1 MTASNFDLIRHE
13 WPDVFDAAARAETA
27 ARSDPRASCFY
38 ARRALELAVVW
49 IYKHDPATKLPY
61 QESLSA
67 LIHDPTFKQSV
78 GPALFAKAR
87 LIKDLGN
94 LAAHSPKPL
103 QESDSLRATTDLFH
117 FLFWL
122 ARTYSRGAAPPD
134 SLVFDPALI
143 STEVRHGAAVPYG
156 EAAPSSASTVA
167 QIQKLEND
175 LAARDEKLFALIFD
189 RQNIDAELQ
198 RLRDEI
204 AAVKAANSATPDA
217 HDYSETETRDYF
229 IDLLLKEA
237 GWSLSGP
244 DDLEFEVRG
253 MPTRDGKNDGPG
265 FVDYVLWGDDGKP
278 LGLVEAKRTR
288 KDSRI
293 GQQQAK
299 LYADCLEKRYGQRPV
314 IFYSNGYEHWI
325 WDDAFYPPRPVQGF
339 YKKDELELLIQRRS
353 SRRSLATAEINEA
366 IVDRYYQTRAI
377 RRIGEAFEQD
387 NERKALLVMATGAGK
402 TRTVIALADL
412 LMRCNWAKRV
422 LFLADRVALV
432 RQAVRAFAKHL
443 PSSSP
448 VNLVSEKETEGRVFV
463 STYPTMMGLIDEKQD
478 GLSRFGP
485 GHFDLIVIDE
495 AHRSVYKK
503 YGAIFEYFDSLLVG
517 LTATP
522 KDEVDRDTYKLFDLE
537 RGVPTDAYDLQDA
550 VKDRFLV
557 SAKPVAVPIKFVQ
570 EGITYNDLS
579 EDEKDEWDEIEWDES
594 GQVPVRVEAGAINQW
609 LMNEDTVDKVLA
621 HLMTRGIRVAGGDR
635 IGKTIIFAK
644 NHKHALYIAER
655 FDANYPHLK
664 GEFAR
669 VIDNEVTY
677 AQSLIDDLEKPAK
690 APHIAISVDML
701 DTGIDIPEVVNL
713 VFFKIVRSKTKF
725 WQMIGRGTRLSP
737 DLFGPGRDKEF
748 FYLFDYCDNL
758 AFFGANAAGIESRSA
773 DSLSTRLFKYR
784 LELLEELD
792 TRFRQH
798 GFETAADKI
807 RDAGEPYEGFVDEY
821 RLRLDIADRLRSE
834 VEAMNV
840 ENFVVRPQR
849 RLVEKWR
856 AGESWKSLTSTDLEE
871 LARELAQLPNELPTE
886 EEEAKQFDSLMLRL
900 QLARLQGDHRFLK
913 LAEQLRKIAA
923 LLEEKRNIPMI
934 RAELPLILEIQSD
947 EWWQDTTVAMFENV
961 RKRLRSLVCLIEKK
975 DRRVIYTDFE
985 DEMGEGVEVALGP
998 FVSAGDFEKFR
1009 AKARQFLREHEDHV
1023 TVRKVRTNKPL
1034 TSSDL
1039 DELGRILLESGIG
1052 TADDLHRAAESTQ
1065 GLGLFVRSLVGLD
1078 RGAAKEAFAA
1088 FLSGKTLTANQIEF
1102 VNLIV
1107 DHLTENGAMDPA
1119 LLYSSPYTDF
1129 SPRGVDGLFG
1139 SAEAAEIVSILQSVS
1154 RSAAA

>member
-1 MTASNFDLIRHE
+1 MSQFSFVRTQ
-13 WPDVFDAAARAETA
+13 WPEVFDAAARAESA

-38 ARRALELAVVW
+38 ARRALELAVIW
-49 IYKHDPATKLPY
+49 MYKHDPATTLPY
-61 QESLSA
+61 QENLSA
-67 LIHDPTFKQSV
+67 LIHDPSFKQTA

-103 QESDSLRATTDLFH
+103 QEGDSLRATADLFH

-122 ARTYSRGAAPPD
+122 ARTYARGAAPPD
-134 SLVFDPALI
+134 SLAFDAALI
-143 STEVRHGAAVPYG
+143 PTGP
-156 EAAPSSASTVA
+156 APSPHSAA

-175 LAARDEKLFALIFD
+175 LAARDEKLFALIAD
-189 RQNIDAELQ
+189 RQNIDEELQ
-198 RLRDEI
+198 QLRDEI
-204 AAVKAANSATPDA
+204 AAVKTANSAKPDT
-217 HDYSETETRDYF
+217 HDYSEAETRDYF
-229 IDLLLKEA
+229 IDLLLKES
-237 GWSLSGP
+237 GWPLSGA

-278 LGLVEAKRTR
+278 LGIVEAKRTR

-299 LYADCLEKRYGQRPV
+299 LYADCLEQRYGQRPV
-314 IFYSNGYEHWI
+314 IFCSNGYEHWI

-353 SRRSLATAEINEA
+353 SRRSLATAAINEA
-366 IVDRYYQTRAI
+366 IVERYYQTRAI
-377 RRIGEAFEQD
+377 RKISESFERD

-463 STYPTMMGLIDEKQD
+463 STYPTMMGLIDETPD
-478 GLSRFGP
+478 GLRRFGP

-537 RGVPTDAYDLQDA
+537 RGVPTDAYDLEDA
-550 VKDRFLV
+550 VSDGFLV
-557 SAKPVAVPIKFVQ
+557 PPKPVAVPIKFVQ
-570 EGITYNDLS
+570 QGITYNDLP
-579 EDEKDEWDEIEWDES
+579 EEEKELWDEIEWDES
-594 GQVPVRVEAGAINQW
+594 GQRPARVEAGAINQW
-609 LMNEDTVDKVLA
+609 LMNEDTVDKVLE
-621 HLMTRGIRVAGGDR
+621 HLMTRGIHVAGGDR
-635 IGKTIIFAK
+635 LGKTIVFAR
-644 NHKHALYIAER
+644 NHAHALYIAER
-655 FDANYPHLK
+655 FDANYPQFK
-664 GEFAR
+664 GNFAR
-669 VIDNEVTY
+669 VIDNQITY
-677 AQSLIDDLEKPAK
+677 AQSLIEDFEKPAK

-725 WQMIGRGTRLSP
+725 WQMVGRGTRLSP
-737 DLFGPGRDKEF
+737 DLFGPGHDKQLF
-748 FYLFDYCDNL
+748 SLFDYCDNL
-758 AFFGANAAGIESRSA
+758 AFFGVNAEGIESRSA
-773 DSLSTRLFKYR
+773 DSLATRLFKYR

-792 TRFRQH
+792 TRFREH
-798 GFETAADKI
+798 GFEAAADMI
-807 RDAGEPYEGFVDEY
+807 RDSGEPYAGFLEELT
-821 RLRLDIADRLRSE
+821 LRLDVADRLRSE
-834 VEAMNV
+834 VDAMNV
-840 ENFVVRPQR
+840 DNFIVRPQR

-856 AGESWKSLTSTDLEE
+856 GLESWTSLTSADLAE
-871 LARELAQLPNELPTE
+871 LARALAPLPNELPAE
-886 EEEAKQFDSLMLRL
+886 EEDAKRFDSLMLRL
-900 QLARLQGDHRFLK
+900 QLARLQGDHRFVR
-913 LAEQLRKIAA
+913 LAEQLRQIAA
-923 LLEEKRNIPMI
+923 LLEEKKNIPMI
-934 RAELPLILEIQSD
+934 RAELQLILEIQSD

-975 DRRVIYTDFE
+975 DRRIIYTDFQ
-985 DEMGEGVEVALGP
+985 DELGAEVEVALGP
-998 FVSAGDFEKFR
+998 FASAGDFEKFR
-1009 AKARQFLREHEDHV
+1009 AKARQFLRAHEDHV
-1023 TVRKVRTNKPL
+1023 AVHKVRTNKAL

-1039 DELGRILLESGIG
+1039 AELERILLENGVG
-1052 TADDLHRAAESTQ
+1052 TAADLQRAAESNR

-1078 RGAAKEAFAA
+1078 RGAAKEAFAT
-1088 FLSGKTLTANQIEF
+1088 FLSGKTLNANQIEF
-1102 VNLIV
+1102 VNMII
-1107 DHLTENGAMDPA
+1107 DHLTENGAMNPA

-1139 SAEAAEIVSILQSVS
+1139 STEAAEIVSILRSVS
-1154 RSAAA
+1154 KSAAA

>member
-1 MTASNFDLIRHE
+1 VTQFDFIRTE
-13 WPDVFDAAARAETA
+13 WPDVFDAAVRAENA
-27 ARSDPRASCFY
+27 ARPDPRTSCFY
-38 ARRALELAVVW
+38 ARRALELAIVW
-49 IYKHDPATKLPY
+49 IYKHDPAVRLPY
-61 QESLSA
+61 QEQLSA
-67 LIHDPTFKQSV
+67 LLHDPTFKQTV

-103 QESDSLRATTDLFH
+103 QEKDSLRATEDLFH

-122 ARTYSRGAAPPD
+122 ARTYSRGTAPPD
-134 SLVFDPALI
+134 ALTFDPSALP
-143 STEVRHGAAVPYG
+143 S
-156 EAAPSSASTVA
+156 EAASPRSVA

-175 LAARDEKLFALIFD
+175 LAARDETLYELIAD

-204 AAVKAANSATPDA
+204 AAVKAANSARPDT
-217 HDYSETETRDYF
+217 HDYSEAETRDYF

-237 GWSLSGP
+237 GWPLSGP

-253 MPTRDGKNDGPG
+253 MPTKDGKHDGPG

-278 LGLVEAKRTR
+278 LGVVEAKRTR

-314 IFYSNGYEHWI
+314 IFTSNGYEHWI

-339 YKKDELELLIQRRS
+339 YKKDELELLIQRRTT
-353 SRRSLATAEINEA
+353 RRALGTAGITEA
-366 IVDRYYQTRAI
+366 IVGRHYQTRAI
-377 RRIGEAFEQD
+377 RRIGEAFERD

-412 LMRCNWAKRV
+412 LMRCNWVKRV
-422 LFLADRVALV
+422 LFLADRRALV
-432 RQAVRAFAKHL
+432 RQAVRAFTRHL

-448 VNLVSEKETEGRVFV
+448 VNLVEERTTEGRVFV
-463 STYPTMMGLIDEKQD
+463 STYPTMMGLIDETQD
-478 GLSRFGP
+478 GLRRFGA

-537 RGVPTDAYDLQDA
+537 RGVPTDVYDLATA
-550 VKDRFLV
+550 VADGVLV
-557 SAKPVAVPIKFVQ
+557 PARPVAVPIKFVQ
-570 EGITYNDLS
+570 QGITYNDLS
-579 EDEKDEWDEIEWDES
+579 EEEQEEWDEIEWDET
-594 GQVPVRVEAGAINQW
+594 GQVPARVEAGAVNQW

-635 IGKTIIFAK
+635 LGKTIVFAK
-644 NHKHALYIAER
+644 NHAHALYIAER
-655 FDANYPHLK
+655 FDANYPQFK
-664 GEFAR
+664 GDFAR
-669 VIDNEVTY
+669 VIDHQITY
-677 AQSLIDDLEKPAK
+677 AQSLIEDFEKPAK

-725 WQMIGRGTRLSP
+725 WQMVGRGTRLSP
-737 DLFGPGRDKEF
+737 DLFGPGQDKEF

-758 AFFGANAAGIESRSA
+758 AFFGANAEGTESQAA

-784 LELLEELD
+784 LELIEELD
-792 TRFRQH
+792 RRFRQQ
-798 GFETAADKI
+798 GFEAAAPEVRDTAA
-807 RDAGEPYEGFVDEY
+807 PYEGFIDEY
-821 RLRLDIADRLRSE
+821 RLRLDVADRLRTE

-840 ENFVVRPQR
+840 DNFVVRPQR

-856 AGESWKSLTSTDLEE
+856 SVNAWTSLTSADLEE
-871 LARELAQLPNELPTE
+871 LAHELAALPNELPSE
-886 EEEAKQFDSLMLRL
+886 EEEAKRFDSLLLRL
-900 QLARLQGDHRFLK
+900 QLARLQGDHRFVRLS
-913 LAEQLRKIAA
+913 EQLRRIAG
-923 LLEEKRNIPMI
+923 LLEEKKNIPMI
-934 RAELPLILEIQSD
+934 RAELPLILELQSD

-985 DEMGEGVEVALGP
+985 DEMGEEVAVELGP
-998 FVSAGDFEKFR
+998 FASAADFERFR
-1009 AKARQFLREHEDHV
+1009 SKARQFLREHEDHV
-1023 TVRKVRTNKPL
+1023 AVHKVRTNRPL
-1034 TSSDL
+1034 TAMDIE
-1039 DELGRILLESGIG
+1039 ELGRILVESGVG
-1052 TADDLHRAAESTQ
+1052 TPEDVQRAAESTD

-1078 RGAAKEAFAA
+1078 RGAAKEAFAL
-1088 FLSGKTLTANQIEF
+1088 FLTGKTLTANQIEF
-1102 VNLIV
+1102 VNMIV

-1129 SPRGVDGLFG
+1129 SPRGVDGVFG
-1139 SAEAAEIVSILQSVS
+1139 APEAAEIVSIVRSVS
-1154 RSAAA
+1154 RTAAA

>member
-1 MTASNFDLIRHE
+1 VSQFDFIRTE
-13 WPDVFDAAARAETA
+13 WPEVFDAAVRAENA
-27 ARSDPRASCFY
+27 ARPDPRTACFY

-49 IYKHDPATKLPY
+49 IYKHDPAVTLPY
-61 QESLSA
+61 QEQLSA
-67 LIHDPTFKQSV
+67 LIHDPSFKHSI

-103 QESDSLRATTDLFH
+103 QEKDSLRATEDLFH
-117 FLFWL
+117 FLFWM
-122 ARTYSRGAAPPD
+122 ARTYARGGVPPD
-134 SLVFDPALI
+134 SLSFD
-143 STEVRHGAAVPYG
+143 AAGLPIDAVSPK
-156 EAAPSSASTVA
+156 SVA
-167 QIQKLEND
+167 QIQKLESD
-175 LAARDEKLFALIFD
+175 LLARDEKLYELIAD

-204 AAVKAANSATPDA
+204 AAVKAANSARPDT
-217 HDYSETETRDYF
+217 HDYSEAETRDYF

-244 DDLEFEVRG
+244 DDLEFEVQG
-253 MPTRDGKNDGPG
+253 MPTKDGGNDGRG

-293 GQQQAK
+293 GQQQAR
-299 LYADCLEKRYGQRPV
+299 LYADCLEQRYGQRPV
-314 IFYSNGYEHWI
+314 IFTSNGYEHWI

-339 YKKDELELLIQRRS
+339 YKKDELELLIQRRTT
-353 SRRSLATAEINEA
+353 RRPLGTAEIDEA
-366 IVDRYYQTRAI
+366 IVERYYQTRAI

-402 TRTVIALADL
+402 TRTVIALCDL
-412 LMRCNWAKRV
+412 LMRCNWVKRV
-422 LFLADRVALV
+422 LFLADRRTLV
-432 RQAVRAFAKHL
+432 RQAVRAFARHL

-448 VNLVSEKETEGRVFV
+448 VNLVEERTAEGRVFV
-463 STYPTMMGLIDEKQD
+463 STYPTIMGLIDETHD
-478 GLSRFGP
+478 GLRRFGP

-522 KDEVDRDTYKLFDLE
+522 KDEVHRDTYKLFDLE
-537 RGVPTDAYDLQDA
+537 RGVPTDAYDLETA
-550 VKDRFLV
+550 VRDKVLV
-557 SAKPVAVPIKFVQ
+557 PARPVAVPIKFVQ
-570 EGITYNDLS
+570 QGITYNELS
-579 EDEKDEWDEIEWDES
+579 EEEKELWDEIEWDDT
-594 GQVPVRVEAGAINQW
+594 GQVPARVEAGAINQW

-621 HLMTRGIRVAGGDR
+621 HLMTRGVRVAGGDR
-635 IGKTIIFAK
+635 LGKTIIFAK
-644 NHKHALYIAER
+644 NHVHALYVAER
-655 FDANYPHLK
+655 FDANYPQYK
-664 GEFAR
+664 GDFAR
-669 VIDNEVTY
+669 VIDNQITY
-677 AQSLIDDLEKPAK
+677 AESLIADFEKPSK
-690 APHIAISVDML
+690 PPHIAISVDML

-725 WQMIGRGTRLSP
+725 WQMVGRGTRLSP
-737 DLFGPGRDKEF
+737 DLFGPGQDKEF

-758 AFFGANAAGIESRSA
+758 AFFGANAEGIESHA
-773 DSLSTRLFKYR
+773 GDSLSTRLFKYR
-784 LELLEELD
+784 LELIEELD
-792 TRFRQH
+792 RRFSKH
-798 GFETAADKI
+798 GFEPAADEA
-807 RDAGEPYEGFVDEY
+807 RDAAEPYEGFLSEY
-821 RLRLDIADRLRSE
+821 RLRLELADRLRTQ

-840 ENFVVRPQR
+840 DNFVVRPQR

-856 AGESWKSLTSTDLEE
+856 GVEAWKSLTTADLDE
-871 LARELAQLPNELPTE
+871 LARELASLPNELPTE
-886 EEEAKQFDSLMLRL
+886 EEEAKRFDSLMLRL
-900 QLARLQGDHRFLK
+900 QLARLQGDHRFVR
-913 LAEQLRKIAA
+913 LAEQLRAIAG
-923 LLEEKRNIPMI
+923 LLEEKKNIPMI

-985 DEMGEGVEVALGP
+985 DEVGAEVDVELGP
-998 FVSAGDFEKFR
+998 FASAADFEKFR

-1023 TVRKVRTNKPL
+1023 AVHKVRTNRPL
-1034 TSSDL
+1034 TPTDVE
-1039 DELGRILLESGIG
+1039 ELERILVESGSG
-1052 TADDLHRAAESTQ
+1052 TREDVQRAAESSH
-1065 GLGLFVRSLVGLD
+1065 GLGLFVRSLVGLE

-1102 VNLIV
+1102 VNMVV
-1107 DHLTENGAMDPA
+1107 DHLTENGAMDPV

-1129 SPRGVDGLFG
+1129 NPRGVDGVFAAG
-1139 SAEAAEIVSILQSVS
+1139 DAAEIVSILRSVS
-1154 RSAAA
+1154 KTAAA

>member
-1 MTASNFDLIRHE
+1 VSQFDFIGAE
-13 WPDVFDAAARAETA
+13 WPEVFDAAVRAENA
-27 ARSDPRASCFY
+27 ARPDPRTSCFY

-49 IYKHDPATKLPY
+49 IYKHDPAVTLPY
-61 QESLSA
+61 QEQLSA
-67 LIHDPTFKQSV
+67 LIHDPSFKQSV

-103 QESDSLRATTDLFH
+103 QEKDSMRAAEDLFH
-117 FLFWL
+117 FLFWM
-122 ARTYSRGAAPPD
+122 ARTYSRGATPPD
-134 SLVFDPALI
+134 SLSFDASRLP
-143 STEVRHGAAVPYG
+143 G
-156 EAAPSSASTVA
+156 EAVSRKSVA

-175 LAARDEKLFALIFD
+175 LAARDERLYELIAD

-198 RLRDEI
+198 RLREEI
-204 AAVKAANSATPDA
+204 AAIKTANSARPDT
-217 HDYSETETRDYF
+217 HDYSEAETRDYC

-237 GWSLSGP
+237 GWSLAGP

-253 MPTRDGKNDGPG
+253 MPTRDGRNDGTG

-314 IFYSNGYEHWI
+314 IFTSNGYEHWI
-325 WDDAFYPPRPVQGF
+325 WDDAFYPPRQVQGF
-339 YKKDELELLIQRRS
+339 YKKDELELLIQRRTT
-353 SRRSLATAEINEA
+353 RRPLANAAIDEA
-366 IVDRYYQTRAI
+366 IVERYYQTRAI
-377 RRIGEAFEQD
+377 RRIGEAFERD

-402 TRTVIALADL
+402 TRTVIALCDL
-412 LMRCNWAKRV
+412 LMRCNWVKRV
-422 LFLADRVALV
+422 LFLADRRALV
-432 RQAVRAFAKHL
+432 RQAVRAFARHL

-448 VNLVSEKETEGRVFV
+448 VNLVEERTTEGRVFV
-463 STYPTMMGLIDEKQD
+463 STYPTIMGLIDETQD
-478 GLSRFGP
+478 GLRRFGP

-537 RGVPTDAYDLQDA
+537 RGVPTDAYDLETA
-550 VKDRFLV
+550 VRDKVLV
-557 SAKPVAVPIKFVQ
+557 PAKPVAVPIKFVRQ
-570 EGITYNDLS
+570 GITYNELS
-579 EDEKDEWDEIEWDES
+579 EDEKELWDEIEWDDS
-594 GQVPVRVEAGAINQW
+594 GQVPARVEAGAINQW

-635 IGKTIIFAK
+635 LGKTIVFAK
-644 NHKHALYIAER
+644 NHAHALYIAER
-655 FDANYPHLK
+655 FDVNYPQFK

-669 VIDNEVTY
+669 VIAHEIPY
-677 AQSLIDDLEKPAK
+677 AESLIADFEKSAK
-690 APHIAISVDML
+690 PPHIAISVDML

-725 WQMIGRGTRLSP
+725 WQMVGRGTRLSP
-737 DLFGPGRDKEF
+737 DLFGPGQDKQF

-758 AFFGANAAGIESRSA
+758 AFFGANAKGIESQA
-773 DSLSTRLFKYR
+773 GDSLSTRLFKYR
-784 LELLEELD
+784 LDLIEELD
-792 TRFRQH
+792 RRFHQH
-798 GFETAADKI
+798 GFETTADEV
-807 RDAGEPYEGFVDEY
+807 RDAEEPYEGFVDEY
-821 RLRLDIADRLRSE
+821 RLRLEVTSRLRSE

-840 ENFVVRPQR
+840 DNFVVRPQR

-856 AGESWKSLTSTDLEE
+856 TSDAWKNLTSADLEE
-871 LARELAQLPNELPTE
+871 LAHGLASLPNELPGE
-886 EEEAKQFDSLMLRL
+886 EEDAKRFDSLMLRL
-900 QLARLQGDHRFLK
+900 QLARLQGDHRKFEK
-913 LAEQLRKIAA
+913 LAEQLRRIAG
-923 LLEEKRNIPMI
+923 LLEEKKNIPMI
-934 RAELPLILEIQSD
+934 RAELPLILELQSD

-985 DEMGEGVEVALGP
+985 DEMGEEVEVELGP
-998 FVSAGDFEKFR
+998 FASSGDFEKFR
-1009 AKARQFLREHEDHV
+1009 AKARQFLREHQDHV
-1023 TVRKVRTNKPL
+1023 AVHKVRTNRPL
-1034 TSSDL
+1034 TATDIE
-1039 DELGRILLESGIG
+1039 ELERILVNSGVG
-1052 TADDLHRAAESTQ
+1052 TPEDVQRAAASTQ

-1102 VNLIV
+1102 VNMIV

-1129 SPRGVDGLFG
+1129 SPRGVDGVFG
-1139 SAEAAEIVSILQSVS
+1139 APDAAEIVSILRSVAKT
-1154 RSAAA
+1154 AAA

>member
-1 MTASNFDLIRHE
+1 MSQFDFVRIE
-13 WPDVFDAAARAETA
+13 WPDVFDAAVRAENA
-27 ARSDPRASCFY
+27 ARPDPRAACFY

-49 IYKHDPATKLPY
+49 IYKHDPAVTLPY
-61 QESLSA
+61 QEQLSA

-103 QESDSLRATTDLFH
+103 QEKDSLRATEDLFH

-122 ARTYSRGAAPPD
+122 ARTYARGAAPSD
-134 SLVFDPALI
+134 SLSFEASLLP
-143 STEVRHGAAVPYG
+143 TEAVSPK
-156 EAAPSSASTVA
+156 SVA
-167 QIQKLEND
+167 QIQKLESD
-175 LAARDEKLFALIFD
+175 LSASDEKLFELIAD

-204 AAVKAANSATPDA
+204 AAIKAANSSKPDT
-217 HDYSETETRDYF
+217 HDYSEAETRDYF

-237 GWSLSGP
+237 GWSLGGP
-244 DDLEFEVRG
+244 DDVEFEVHG
-253 MPTRDGKNDGPG
+253 MPAKDGRNDGTG

-314 IFYSNGYEHWI
+314 IFTSNGYEHWI
-325 WDDAFYPPRPVQGF
+325 WDDAVYPPRPVQGF
-339 YKKDELELLIQRRS
+339 YKKDELELLIQRRTT
-353 SRRSLATAEINEA
+353 RRPLAKAEVNEA
-366 IVDRYYQTRAI
+366 IVERYYQKRAI
-377 RRIGEAFEQD
+377 RRIADAFERD

-402 TRTVIALADL
+402 TRTVIALCDL
-412 LMRCNWAKRV
+412 LMRCNWVKRV
-422 LFLADRVALV
+422 LFLADRRALV
-432 RQAVRAFAKHL
+432 KQAVRAFARHL

-448 VNLVSEKETEGRVFV
+448 VNLISEKETEGRVFV
-463 STYPTMMGLIDEKQD
+463 STYATMMGLIDDLHD
-478 GLSRFGP
+478 GFRRFGP

-503 YGAIFEYFDSLLVG
+503 YGAIFEYFDSFLVG

-537 RGVPTDAYDLQDA
+537 RGVPTDAYDLATA
-550 VKDRFLV
+550 VADRVLV
-557 SAKPVAVPIKFVQ
+557 PAKPVAVPIKFVQ
-570 EGITYNDLS
+570 QGITYDNLS
-579 EDEKDEWDEIEWDES
+579 EEEKELWDEIEWDDS
-594 GQVPVRVEAGAINQW
+594 GQVPARVEAGAINQW

-635 IGKTIIFAK
+635 LGKTILFAK
-644 NHKHALYIAER
+644 NHAHALYIAER
-655 FDANYPHLK
+655 FDVNYPQFK

-669 VIDNEVTY
+669 VIDNQITY
-677 AQSLIDDLEKPAK
+677 TDSLIDDFAKPARP
-690 APHIAISVDML
+690 PHIAISVDML

-725 WQMIGRGTRLSP
+725 WQMVGRGTRLSP
-737 DLFGPGRDKEF
+737 DLFGPGRDKEH

-758 AFFGANAAGIESRSA
+758 AFFGANAEGIESQAA

-784 LELLEELD
+784 LELIEELD
-792 TRFRQH
+792 RRFHKH
-798 GFETAADKI
+798 GFKPAADEV
-807 RDAGEPYEGFVDEY
+807 RDAGEPYEGFIDEY
-821 RLRLDIADRLRSE
+821 RLRLDVADRLRGE

-840 ENFVVRPQR
+840 DNFVVRPQR

-856 AGESWKSLTSTDLEE
+856 GRNAWKNLTSGDLEE
-871 LARELAQLPNELPTE
+871 LARELASLPNELPSE
-886 EEEAKQFDSLMLRL
+886 EEEAKRFDSLMLRL
-900 QLARLQGDHRFLK
+900 QLARLQGDHRFVR
-913 LAEQLRKIAA
+913 LAEQLRSIAG
-923 LLEEKRNIPMI
+923 LLEEKKNIPMI
-934 RAELPLILEIQSD
+934 RAELPLILELQSD
-947 EWWQDTTVAMFENV
+947 EWWQDTTIAMFENV

-985 DEMGEGVEVALGP
+985 DEMGDEVEVELGP
-998 FVSAGDFEKFR
+998 FVSAADFEKFR
-1009 AKARQFLREHEDHV
+1009 SKARQFLREHEDHV
-1023 TVRKVRTNKPL
+1023 AVHKVRTNRPL
-1034 TSSDL
+1034 TTTDIE
-1039 DELGRILLESGIG
+1039 ELERILVESGIG
-1052 TADDLHRAAESTQ
+1052 TSEDVQRAAESTH

-1078 RGAAKEAFAA
+1078 RGAAKEAFSA

-1102 VNLIV
+1102 VNMIV
-1107 DHLTENGAMDPA
+1107 DYLTENGAMDPA
-1119 LLYSSPYTDF
+1119 LLYASPYTDF
-1129 SPRGVDGLFG
+1129 SPRGVDGVFG
-1139 SAEAAEIVSILQSVS
+1139 APDAAEIVSIVRAVS
-1154 RSAAA
+1154 KTAAA

>member
-1 MTASNFDLIRHE
+1 VRAEN
-13 WPDVFDAAARAETA
+13 AARP
-27 ARSDPRASCFY
+27 DPRTSCFY

-49 IYKHDPATKLPY
+49 LYKHDPALKLPY
-61 QESLSA
+61 QEQLSA
-67 LIHDPTFKQSV
+67 LIHDPTFKETV

-103 QESDSLRATTDLFH
+103 QEKDSLRATEDLFH
-117 FLFWL
+117 FVFWM
-122 ARTYSRGAAPPD
+122 ARTYGRGAVPSDAL
-134 SLVFDPALI
+134 SFD
-143 STEVRHGAAVPYG
+143 
-156 EAAPSSASTVA
+156 ASVLPGDAMSPKSVA
-167 QIQKLEND
+167 QIQKLESD
-175 LAARDEKLFALIFD
+175 LAARDEKLYELIAD

-204 AAVKAANSATPDA
+204 AAVKAANSARPDT
-217 HDYSETETRDYF
+217 HDYSEAETRDYF

-244 DDLEFEVRG
+244 DDLEFEVHG
-253 MPTRDGKNDGPG
+253 MPTKDGRNEGTG
-265 FVDYVLWGDDGKP
+265 YVDYVLWGDDGKP
-278 LGLVEAKRTR
+278 LGIVEAKRTR

-314 IFYSNGYEHWI
+314 IFTSNGYEHWL

-339 YKKDELELLIQRRS
+339 YKKDELELLIQRRTT
-353 SRRSLATAEINEA
+353 RRPLATAEVNEA
-366 IVDRYYQTRAI
+366 IVERYYQTRAI
-377 RRIGEAFEQD
+377 RKITEAFERD

-402 TRTVIALADL
+402 TRTVIALSDL
-412 LMRCNWAKRV
+412 LMRCNWVKRV
-422 LFLADRVALV
+422 LFLADRRALV

-448 VNLVSEKETEGRVFV
+448 VNLVTEKGTEGRVFV
-463 STYPTMMGLIDEKQD
+463 STYPTMMGLIDETQD
-478 GLSRFGP
+478 GLRRFGP

-537 RGVPTDAYDLQDA
+537 RGVPTDAYDLATA
-550 VKDRFLV
+550 VADRVLV
-557 SAKPVAVPIKFVQ
+557 PPKPVAVPIKFVQ
-570 EGITYNDLS
+570 QGITYNDLP
-579 EDEKDEWDEIEWDES
+579 EEEKELWDEIEWDDS
-594 GQVPVRVEAGAINQW
+594 GQVPARVEAGAINQW

-635 IGKTIIFAK
+635 LGKTIVFAK
-644 NHKHALYIAER
+644 NHAHALYIAER
-655 FDANYPHLK
+655 FDVNYPQFK

-669 VIDNEVTY
+669 VIDNQVTY
-677 AQSLIDDLEKPAK
+677 ADSLIADFEKPAK

-725 WQMIGRGTRLSP
+725 WQMVGRGTRLSP
-737 DLFGPGRDKEF
+737 DLFGPGQHKEF

-758 AFFGANAAGIESRSA
+758 AFFGANAEGIESKPG

-784 LELLEELD
+784 LELIEELD
-792 TRFRQH
+792 RRFKEQ
-798 GFETAADKI
+798 GFESPADEV
-807 RDAGEPYEGFVDEY
+807 RDRGEPYDGFIDEY
-821 RLRLDIADRLRSE
+821 RLRLEVANGLRDA
-834 VEAMNV
+834 VESMNV
-840 ENFVVRPQR
+840 DNFVVRPQR

-856 AGESWKSLTSTDLEE
+856 GLEAWQNPTSRDFEE
-871 LARELAQLPNELPTE
+871 LAHELASLPNELPSE
-886 EEEAKQFDSLMLRL
+886 EEEAKRFDSLLLRL
-900 QLARLQGDHRFLK
+900 QLARLHGDGGFIR
-913 LAEQLRKIAA
+913 LAEQLRRIAG
-923 LLEEKRNIPMI
+923 LLEEKKNIPMI
-934 RAELPLILEIQSD
+934 RAELPLILDLQSD

-985 DEMGEGVEVALGP
+985 DEMGEEVEVALVP
-998 FVSAGDFEKFR
+998 FASTVDDERMR
-1009 AKARQFLREHEDHV
+1009 AKMRQYLRSREDDLV
-1023 TVRKVRTNKPL
+1023 LRKLRMNKPL
-1034 TSSDL
+1034 TEGDL
-1039 DELGRILLESGIG
+1039 AELDQILLASGAG
-1052 TADDLHRAAESTQ
+1052 SAEAIRRVVEASH

-1078 RGAAKEAFAA
+1078 RGAAKEAFAV
-1088 FLSGKTLTANQIEF
+1088 FLSGKTFTANQIEF
-1102 VNLIV
+1102 VNMIV
-1107 DHLTENGAMDPA
+1107 NHLTENGAMDPA

-1129 SPRGVDGLFG
+1129 SPRGVDGVF
-1139 SAEAAEIVSILQSVS
+1139 AAPDAAEIVSILRSVS
-1154 RSAAA
+1154 KTAAA

>member
-1 MTASNFDLIRHE
+1 M
-13 WPDVFDAAARAETA
+13 FDAAVRAENA
-27 ARSDPRASCFY
+27 ARPDPRTACFY
-38 ARRALELAVVW
+38 ARRALELAVAW
-49 IYKHDPATKLPY
+49 LYKHDPALKLPY
-61 QESLSA
+61 QEQLSA
-67 LIHDPTFKQSV
+67 LIHDPTFKESV

-103 QESDSLRATTDLFH
+103 QEKDSLRATEDLFH
-117 FLFWL
+117 FVFWM
-122 ARTYSRGAAPPD
+122 ARTYGRGAVPSDAL
-134 SLVFDPALI
+134 SFDASKLP
-143 STEVRHGAAVPYG
+143 G
-156 EAAPSSASTVA
+156 EAVSPKSVA
-167 QIQKLEND
+167 QIQKLESD
-175 LAARDEKLFALIFD
+175 LAARDEKLYELIAD

-204 AAVKAANSATPDA
+204 AAVKAANSARADT
-217 HDYSETETRDYF
+217 HDYSEAATRDHL
-229 IDLLLKEA
+229 IDTLLHEA
-237 GWSLSGP
+237 GWSLGGP
-244 DDLEFEVRG
+244 DDLEFEVHG
-253 MPTRDGKNDGPG
+253 MPAKDGGTSGRG

-299 LYADCLEKRYGQRPV
+299 LYADCLEQRYGQRPV
-314 IFYSNGYEHWI
+314 IFTSNGYEHWI

-339 YKKDELELLIQRRS
+339 YKKDELELLIQRRTT
-353 SRRSLATAEINEA
+353 RRPLVTAEIDEA
-366 IVDRYYQTRAI
+366 IVERYYQTRAI
-377 RRIGEAFEQD
+377 RKITEAFERD

-402 TRTVIALADL
+402 TRTVIALSDL

-422 LFLADRVALV
+422 LFLADRRALV

-448 VNLVSEKETEGRVFV
+448 VNLVTEKDAEGRVFV
-463 STYPTMMGLIDEKQD
+463 STYPTMMGLIEERPD
-478 GLSRFGP
+478 GLRRFGP

-537 RGVPTDAYDLQDA
+537 RGVPTDSYDLATA
-550 VKDRFLV
+550 VADRVLV
-557 SAKPVAVPIKFVQ
+557 PPKPVAVPIKFVQ
-570 EGITYNDLS
+570 QGITYNDLP
-579 EDEKDEWDEIEWDES
+579 EDEKELWDEIEWDES
-594 GQVPVRVEAGAINQW
+594 GRVPARVEAGAINQW

-621 HLMTRGIRVAGGDR
+621 HLMTRGVKVAGGDR
-635 IGKTIIFAK
+635 LGKTIIFAK
-644 NHKHALYIAER
+644 NQAHALYIEER
-655 FDANYPHLK
+655 FNVNYPKLK

-669 VIDNEVTY
+669 VIAHEITY
-677 AQSLIDDLEKPAK
+677 AESLIAEFEKPAK

-725 WQMIGRGTRLSP
+725 WQMVGRGTRLSP
-737 DLFGPGRDKEF
+737 DLFGPGQHKEF

-758 AFFGANAAGIESRSA
+758 AFFGANAEGIESKAS

-784 LELLEELD
+784 LELIEALD
-792 TRFRQH
+792 RRFHQH
-798 GFETAADKI
+798 GFENASDEV
-807 RDAGEPYEGFVDEY
+807 RDAAEPYEGFLAEY
-821 RLRLDIADRLRSE
+821 RLRLDVTGRLRSE
-834 VEAMNV
+834 IEAMNV
-840 ENFVVRPQR
+840 DNFVVRPQR

-856 AGESWKSLTSTDLEE
+856 GAEAWTSLTSADLEE
-871 LARELAQLPNELPTE
+871 LAHELASLPNELPSE
-886 EEEAKQFDSLMLRL
+886 EEEAKRFDSLLLRL
-900 QLARLQGDHRFLK
+900 QLARLQGDHRFVK
-913 LAEQLRKIAA
+913 LAEQLRRIAG
-923 LLEEKRNIPMI
+923 LLEEKKNIPMI
-934 RAELPLILEIQSD
+934 RAELPLILELQTD

-985 DEMGEGVEVALGP
+985 DEMGAEVEVALVP
-998 FVSAGDFEKFR
+998 FASTVDHERVR
-1009 AKARQFLREHEDHV
+1009 AKARQYLRSREDDLV
-1023 TVRKVRTNKPL
+1023 LRKVRMNKPL
-1034 TSSDL
+1034 TEGDL
-1039 DELGRILLESGIG
+1039 AELERILLESGAG
-1052 TADDLHRAAESTQ
+1052 SAEEIRRVAEASQ

-1078 RGAAKEAFAA
+1078 RGAAKEAFAV

-1102 VNLIV
+1102 VNMIV

-1129 SPRGVDGLFG
+1129 SPRGVDGVFG
-1139 SAEAAEIVSILQSVS
+1139 APDAAEIVSILRSVS
-1154 RSAAA
+1154 KTAAA

>member
-1 MTASNFDLIRHE
+1 LSQFSFVAHE
-13 WPDVFDAAARAETA
+13 WPDVFDAAVRAENAARA
-27 ARSDPRASCFY
+27 DPRASCFY

-49 IYKHDPATKLPY
+49 LYKHDPALKLPY
-61 QESLSA
+61 QEQLAA

-78 GPALFAKAR
+78 PPALFAKAR

-103 QESDSLRATTDLFH
+103 HEKDSLRATEDLFH
-117 FLFWL
+117 FVFWM
-122 ARTYSRGAAPPD
+122 ARTYARGAVPSDA
-134 SLVFDPALI
+134 LTFDPAGLPV
-143 STEVRHGAAVPYG
+143 EAVSPQ
-156 EAAPSSASTVA
+156 SVA
-167 QIQKLEND
+167 QIQRLESD
-175 LAARDEKLFALIFD
+175 LAARDETLYELIAD

-204 AAVKAANSATPDA
+204 AAVKSANNTRPDT
-217 HDYSETETRDYF
+217 HDYSEAQTRDYF

-244 DDLEFEVRG
+244 DDLEFEVHG
-253 MPTRDGKNDGPG
+253 MPTQDGRNDGRG

-314 IFYSNGYEHWI
+314 IFTSNGYEHWV
-325 WDDAFYPPRPVQGF
+325 WDDAFYPPRAVQGF
-339 YKKDELELLIQRRS
+339 YKKDELELLIQRRTT
-353 SRRSLATAEINEA
+353 RRPLATAGINEA
-366 IVDRYYQTRAI
+366 IVERYYQTRAI
-377 RRIGEAFEQD
+377 RKITEAFEQD

-402 TRTVIALADL
+402 TRTVIALCDV
-412 LMRCNWAKRV
+412 LMRCNWVKRV
-422 LFLADRVALV
+422 LFLADRKALV

-448 VNLVSEKETEGRVFV
+448 VNLVTEKDIDGRVYV
-463 STYPTMMGLIDEKQD
+463 STYPTMMGLIDETDD
-478 GLSRFGP
+478 GFRRFGP

-503 YGAIFEYFDSLLVG
+503 YGAIFEYFDSLLIG

-537 RGVPTDAYDLQDA
+537 RGVPTDAYDLETA
-550 VKDRFLV
+550 VRDKVLV
-557 SAKPVAVPIKFVQ
+557 PPKPVAVPIKFVQ
-570 EGITYNDLS
+570 QGITYNDLS
-579 EDEKDEWDEIEWDES
+579 EEDKELWDEIEWDET
-594 GQVPVRVEAGAINQW
+594 GQVPARVEAGAINQW

-621 HLMTRGIRVAGGDR
+621 HLMTRGVHVAGGDR
-635 IGKTIIFAK
+635 LGKTIVFAK
-644 NHKHALYIAER
+644 NHVHALYIAER
-655 FDANYPHLK
+655 FDVNYPQFK
-664 GEFAR
+664 GDFAR
-669 VIDNEVTY
+669 VIDHQITY
-677 AQSLIDDLEKPAK
+677 ADSLIADFEKPAK

-725 WQMIGRGTRLSP
+725 WQMVGRGTRLSP
-737 DLFGPGRDKEF
+737 DLFGPGQHKEF
-748 FYLFDYCDNL
+748 FSLFDYCDNL
-758 AFFGANAAGIESRSA
+758 AFFGANAEGFESKSA

-784 LELLEELD
+784 LELIEELD
-792 TRFRQH
+792 RRFHQH
-798 GFETAADKI
+798 GLEAAADEV
-807 RDAGEPYEGFVDEY
+807 RDAREPYDGFLAEY
-821 RLRLDIADRLRSE
+821 RLRLDVTGRLRSE

-840 ENFVVRPQR
+840 DNFVVRPQR

-856 AGESWKSLTSTDLEE
+856 TADAWTSLTSADLEE
-871 LARELAQLPNELPTE
+871 LAHELAALPNELPSE
-886 EEEAKQFDSLMLRL
+886 EEDAKRFDSLLLRL
-900 QLARLQGDHRFLK
+900 QLARLQGDHRFAR
-913 LAEQLRKIAA
+913 LAEQLRKIAR
-923 LLEEKRNIPMI
+923 LLEEKKNIPMI
-934 RAELPLILEIQSD
+934 RAELPLILELQSD

-985 DEMGEGVEVALGP
+985 DEMGAEVAVDLVP
-998 FVSAGDFEKFR
+998 FVSTVDHERVR
-1009 AKARQFLREHEDHV
+1009 AKARQYLRSREDDLV
-1023 TVRKVRTNKPL
+1023 LRKVRMNKPL
-1034 TSSDL
+1034 TEGDL
-1039 DELGRILLESGIG
+1039 AELERILLDSGAGSVDEI
-1052 TADDLHRAAESTQ
+1052 RRVAEASH

-1078 RGAAKEAFAA
+1078 RGAAKDAFAV

-1102 VNLIV
+1102 VNMIV
-1107 DHLTENGAMDPA
+1107 DHLTENGAMDPV

-1129 SPRGVDGLFG
+1129 SPRGVDGVFG
-1139 SAEAAEIVSILQSVS
+1139 APEAAEIVSILRSVS
-1154 RSAAA
+1154 KTAAA

>member
-1 MTASNFDLIRHE
+1 VSQFDFIRSE
-13 WPDVFDAAARAETA
+13 WPEVFDAAVRAENA
-27 ARSDPRASCFY
+27 VLPDPRTSCFY
-38 ARRALELAVVW
+38 ARRALELAVAW
-49 IYKHDPATKLPY
+49 LYKHDPALKLPY
-61 QESLSA
+61 QEQLSP
-67 LIHDPTFKQSV
+67 LIHDPTFKHSV

-103 QESDSLRATTDLFH
+103 QEKDSLRATEDLFH

-122 ARTYSRGAAPPD
+122 ARTYARSAVPAD
-134 SLVFDPALI
+134 SLTFDASRLPAETI
-143 STEVRHGAAVPYG
+143 SPQ
-156 EAAPSSASTVA
+156 SVA
-167 QIQKLEND
+167 QIQKLESD
-175 LAARDEKLFALIFD
+175 LAARDEKLYELIAD
-189 RQNIDAELQ
+189 RRNIDAELQ
-198 RLRDEI
+198 RLREEI
-204 AAVKAANSATPDA
+204 AAVKAANSARPDT
-217 HDYSETETRDYF
+217 HDYSEAETRDYF

-244 DDLEFEVRG
+244 DDLEFEVHG
-253 MPTRDGKNDGPG
+253 MPAKDGRSDGTG
-265 FVDYVLWGDDGKP
+265 YVDYVLWGDDGKP

-299 LYADCLEKRYGQRPV
+299 LYADCLEQRYGQRPV
-314 IFYSNGYEHWI
+314 TFTSNGYEHWL

-339 YKKDELELLIQRRS
+339 YKKDELELLIQRRTT
-353 SRRSLATAEINEA
+353 RKPLPTAEIDEA
-366 IVDRYYQTRAI
+366 IVERYYQTRAI

-412 LMRCNWAKRV
+412 LMRCNWVKRV

-432 RQAVRAFAKHL
+432 RQAVRAFSRHL

-463 STYPTMMGLIDEKQD
+463 STYPTMMGLIDETQD
-478 GLSRFGP
+478 GLRRFGP

-537 RGVPTDAYDLQDA
+537 RGVPTDAYDLETA
-550 VKDRFLV
+550 VRDKVLV
-557 SAKPVAVPIKFVQ
+557 PPKPIAVPIKFVQ
-570 EGITYNDLS
+570 QGITYNELS
-579 EDEKDEWDEIEWDES
+579 DEEKELWDEIEWDES
-594 GQVPVRVEAGAINQW
+594 GQVPARVEAGAINQW

-621 HLMTRGIRVAGGDR
+621 HLMTRGIHVAGNDR
-635 IGKTIIFAK
+635 LGKTIVFAK
-644 NHKHALYIAER
+644 NHAHALYIAER
-655 FDANYPHLK
+655 FDANYPQFK

-669 VIDNEVTY
+669 VIDNQITY
-677 AQSLIDDLEKPAK
+677 AQSLIDDFAKPAK

-725 WQMIGRGTRLSP
+725 WQMVGRGTRLSP
-737 DLFGPGRDKEF
+737 DLFGPGQDKEH

-758 AFFGANAAGIESRSA
+758 AFFGANAEGVESQAA

-784 LELLEELD
+784 LELIEELD
-792 TRFRQH
+792 RRFHQH
-798 GFETAADKI
+798 GVEATPATVADAAL
-807 RDAGEPYEGFVDEY
+807 PYDGLPDEY
-821 RLRLDIADRLRSE
+821 RLRSEVAERLRSE
-834 VEAMNV
+834 VQSMNV
-840 ENFVVRPQR
+840 DNFVVRPQR

-856 AGESWKSLTSTDLEE
+856 GQDRWKSLTSADLEE
-871 LARELAQLPNELPTE
+871 LARELASLPTE
-886 EEEAKQFDSLMLRL
+886 LPSEEEDAKRFDSLMLRL
-900 QLARLQGDHRFLK
+900 QLARLQGSHRFVR
-913 LAEQLRKIAA
+913 LAEQLRQIAG
-923 LLEEKRNIPMI
+923 LLEEKKNIPMI
-934 RAELPLILEIQSD
+934 RAELPLILELQTD

-975 DRRVIYTDFE
+975 DRRVVYTDFE
-985 DEMGEGVEVALGP
+985 DEMGEEVEVELGP
-998 FVSAGDFEKFR
+998 FASAGDFEKFR
-1009 AKARQFLREHEDHV
+1009 AKARQFLRAHEDHV
-1023 TVRKVRTNKPL
+1023 AVHKVRTNRPL
-1034 TSSDL
+1034 TPTDVE
-1039 DELGRILLESGIG
+1039 ELERILVENGIG
-1052 TADDLHRAAESTQ
+1052 TAEDVQRAAESNQ

-1078 RGAAKEAFAA
+1078 RGAAKEAFAV
-1088 FLSGKTLTANQIEF
+1088 FLSGQPLTANQIEF
-1102 VNLIV
+1102 VNMIV

-1129 SPRGVDGLFG
+1129 SPRGVDGVFG
-1139 SAEAAEIVSILQSVS
+1139 APEAAEIVSILRSVS
-1154 RSAAA
+1154 RTAAA